1 MNRWPLLEAD
11 RNFEPVW
18 VYSVHTTATAVMQHR
33 MLLWLALALISIAN
47 IDGLVSLGA
56 SKGARRA
63 SLRHGRVL
71 SSRSRLHLGEGSI
84 IDGDNAE
91 EGEEELD
98 AYGIL
103 RNELKGTNLF
113 LIGMMGSGK
122 SAVGDAIGR
131 KMGYRYID
139 TDEVAEYMIEMPIAD
154 FFAKDGEKEF
164 RQVEHKILLELA
176 QYTRTVISTGG
187 GIVEM
192 NENWGV
198 LHHGVVVFLDVAP
211 DVIMERFS
219 AKPEEIQKR
228 PLLQGGD
235 ALEKLEQIREK
246 RINLYNQADV
256 KVSISKGLSAEAVE
270 ELVVKTVLE
279 TIKNNPPQWMTWK
292 ANKEKEM
299 QMNLFKGNE
308 DNVLQ

>member
-91 EGEEELD
+91 EGEEEPD

-103 RNELKGTNLF
+103 RNELKGT
-113 LIGMMGSGK
+113 
-122 SAVGDAIGR
+122 
-131 KMGYRYID
+131 
-139 TDEVAEYMIEMPIAD
+139 
-154 FFAKDGEKEF
+154 
-164 RQVEHKILLELA
+164 
-176 QYTRTVISTGG
+176 
-187 GIVEM
+187 
-192 NENWGV
+192 
-198 LHHGVVVFLDVAP
+198 
-211 DVIMERFS
+211 FS
-219 AKPEEIQKR
+219 SSVKNF
-228 PLLQGGD
+228 
-235 ALEKLEQIREK
+235 EK
-246 RINLYNQADV
+246 RIFRD
-256 KVSISKGLSAEAVE
+256 SAV
-270 ELVVKTVLE
+270 
-279 TIKNNPPQWMTWK
+279 
-292 ANKEKEM
+292 
-299 QMNLFKGNE
+299 
-308 DNVLQ
+308 